1 MRRRPAAALLALAVA
16 LGCARRAAIPTPET
30 PQPRAPDLTGRTV
43 MVLPAQPVGTIASTT
58 VQAFDA
64 EAAYWLGD
72 RGTRIHWR
80 FPRQIEQS
88 VATAGGLDIDPH
100 NLAVGDFR
108 GMRLRRIGDPLFGDL
123 RRLGALVDARYALL
137 PTSLAYVP
145 PPTGQTQ
152 GRIEVAAALVDT
164 MGGDVLWFGVVAGER
179 GPEDDRVTAATA
191 ARALARALIP

>member
-1 MRRRPAAALLALAVA
+1 MRRRPAAALLALALA
-16 LGCARRAAIPTPET
+16 LGCARRAALPTPES
-30 PQPRAPDLTGRTV
+30 PQTRAPDLTGRTV
-43 MVLPAQPVGTIASTT
+43 MVLPAQPVGSIASTT

-72 RGTRIHWR
+72 RGARVRWK
-80 FPRQIEQS
+80 FPRQLEQS
-88 VATAGGLDIDPH
+88 LTTAGGLDIDLH

-145 PPTGQTQ
+145 PPAGQTQ
-152 GRIEVAAALVDT
+152 GRVEVAAALVDT
-164 MGGDVLWFGVVAGER
+164 MGGDVVWFGVLAGER
-179 GPEDDRVTAATA
+179 GPEDDRATAATA
-191 ARALARALIP
+191 ARALARAVVP